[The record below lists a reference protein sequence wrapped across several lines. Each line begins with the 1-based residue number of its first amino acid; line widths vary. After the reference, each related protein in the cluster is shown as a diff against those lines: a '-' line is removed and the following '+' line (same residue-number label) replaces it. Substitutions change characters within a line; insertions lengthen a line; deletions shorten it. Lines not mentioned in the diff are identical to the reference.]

1 MGAIAKIFGM
11 GKEKPR
17 AVAPIGK
24 SPAEIQNEAELSAQ
38 KQLAEDKK
46 KRKGF
51 AATIATSSQGL
62 GGSDSDSNVKTL
74 LG

>member
-1 MGAIAKIFGM
+1 MGGIAKIFGG
-11 GKEKPR
+11 GKPKKTFDNT
-17 AVAPIGK
+17 IK
-24 SPAEIQNEAELSAQ
+24 SPAEIADQADALAAS
-38 KQLAEDKK
+38 KLAEEKK

-62 GGSDSDSNVKTL
+62 GESGNSNVKTL